1 MAEDQEHKSEESQ
14 VAPPAPALHVAP
26 SPHVS
31 DQAFTTRR
39 MMTDVLIALA
49 PLLIVAIVVFR
60 WHAVV
65 QIGICLLSC
74 LAAEAL
80 FTFVRRKPFSLGD
93 GSAIV
98 TGLILAFSLPGTA
111 PWYVG
116 VIGSFVGVGLGKIV
130 FGGLGMN
137 IFNPAMVGRA
147 FVMMAFVAA
156 MASPGYVLA
165 PDDED
170 DTRIIT
176 RATPMSVM
184 KLAKTTPV
192 PGAEE
197 VNAVAVDAA
206 AAIMLEKYGVE
217 REQFEQRLAGRYQPP
232 IPRNMAE
239 ELAEMKVRIAV
250 GVRQKDIEQKIAAA
264 RDKRDWYR
272 DAHDLGKL
280 VLGNTNGSLG
290 EVSALACLIGGIFLC
305 IRRTAAW
312 RIPFGAVAAVVVIA
326 SLGDLLGQSDMTV
339 LHHLLG
345 GAFLFG
351 AFFIAT
357 DPVTSPL
364 TPKGRLIFGMAF
376 GALVM
381 LLRNLSAYP
390 EGVMFAILLVNAFTP
405 LINRW
410 TIPTPV
416 GGPVPTPERTQ

>member
-1 MAEDQEHKSEESQ
+1 MAEDQENTSEESQ
-14 VAPPAPALHVAP
+14 VPEPAPALHVAP
-26 SPHVS
+26 CPHLS
-31 DQAFTTRR
+31 DQGFTTQR

-49 PLLIVAIVVFR
+49 PVLIVAIVVFR

-74 LAAEAL
+74 LVAEAL
-80 FTFVRRKPFSLGD
+80 FTLARRKPFSLRD

-116 VIGSFVGVGLGKIV
+116 VIGSFVGIGLGKIV

-147 FVMMAFVAA
+147 FVMMAVVGA
-156 MASPGYVLA
+156 MASPGYVLSTE
-165 PDDED
+165 ED
-170 DTRIIT
+170 DDPRIIT

-184 KLAKTTPV
+184 KLAKVDPAPNIEKV
-192 PGAEE
+192 RAD
-197 VNAVAVDAA
+197 AIDAA
-206 AAIMLEKYGVE
+206 AAIMLEKYGIKRSE
-217 REQFEQRLAGRYQPP
+217 FEQRRAGTYQVPR
-232 IPRNMAE
+232 PRNRDEAFA
-239 ELAEMKVRIAV
+239 LIKVHIAV
-250 GVRQKDIEQKIAAA
+250 NARKKDIDEKVDAA

-272 DAHDLGKL
+272 DAHGLGKL
-280 VLGNTNGSLG
+280 FLGNTNGSLG
-290 EVSALACLIGGIFLC
+290 EVSALACLLGGIFLC

-312 RIPFGAVAAVVVIA
+312 QIPAGAVAAVVVIA
-326 SLGDLLGQSDMTV
+326 GLGDLFVGSEMTV

-351 AFFIAT
+351 ALFIAT

-364 TPKGRLIFGMAF
+364 TPRGRLIFGAAF

-416 GGPVPTPERTQ
+416 GGPVPQAEKTQ